1 MIETSNQPQIIAKP
15 VELSI
20 PEDEWTFQYHDAIS
34 EIAVRVHEYYVAK
47 ANAMWGHH
55 LGEHE
60 DFNPSITIERMTPSI
75 VGLARGRDKILI
87 NTNYLNDCNH
97 QWATLTETIAHEV
110 AHCVFISLW
119 KSRLFKLAVFNG
131 VTATNSTHEER
142 VAVLNKWYSMFG
154 NKRVTW
160 HGKFWKFL
168 FCELANLKKVNNRFF
183 GQITR

>member
-15 VELSI
+15 VELSTSQN
-20 PEDEWTFQYHDAIS
+20 EWRYRSPHAIE
-34 EIAVRVHEYYVAK
+34 EIAVRVHDYYVAK

-60 DFNPSITIERMTPSI
+60 DFNPSITIERMTRDV
-75 VGLARGRDKILI
+75 VGLARGRDEVLI
-87 NTNYLNDCNH
+87 NTKYLYDYAD
-97 QWATLTETIAHEV
+97 QWSVITETIAHEV
-110 AHCVFISLW
+110 AHCVFMSLW
-119 KSRLFKLAVFNG
+119 KSRLFKETVFNG
-131 VTATNSTHEER
+131 VTATNSTHWER
-142 VAVLNKWYSMFG
+142 VAVLNKWYAMFG